1 MLQRKTNLDDL
12 VKKAAAAKRELKEA
26 RRNACQDD
34 MLARVEAIETRR
46 SFEMGIEQSM
56 FAHSYLRGVNAIAI

>member
-26 RRNACQDD
+26 RQSARQDD
-34 MLARVEAIETRR
+34 IIARVEAIETRR
-46 SFEMGIEQSM
+46 SFEMGIEQSL
-56 FAHSYLRGVNAIAI
+56 FAHSYLRGVNAIAV